1 MANANT
7 KGATSKPAA
16 DGDDLDF
23 EDDIALATGSSFPRM
38 EDIEGCLL
46 LMKPY
51 DEGTRPSKSDATKQY
66 KWVECDVVVLQSP
79 DAGEGDMPT
88 DFFEGEALPFELEGF
103 QFTGEQVTS
112 FLAQKMK
119 RGKRG
124 LGVLVKG
131 VASQR
136 GRNAP
141 WVLEAPSDEQ
151 VQIAKAYAKAA
162 AAKAA
167 ASNPWE

>member
-1 MANANT
+1 MAKNVSIAVNT
-7 KGATSKPAA
+7 
-16 DGDDLDF
+16 GDESFDDSF

-46 LMKPY
+46 LMRPY
-51 DEGTRPSKSDATKQY
+51 EQGTRQSKNGDGKEY
-66 KWVECDVVVLQSP
+66 PWVECDVVVLQAP
-79 DAGEGDMPT
+79 GGEGDLPT
-88 DFFEGEALPFELEGF
+88 DFFEGEDLPFELEGF
-103 QFTGEQVTS
+103 QFTGQQVTS
-112 FLAQKMK
+112 FLIQKMK

-131 VASQR
+131 VPSQR

-141 WVLEAPSDEQ
+141 WVLEAPTAEQ
-151 VQIAKAYAKAA
+151 VKLAKDYARAA

>member
-1 MANANT
+1 MVNKTTEAPENF
-7 KGATSKPAA
+7 
-16 DGDDLDF
+16 DDLD
-23 EDDIALATGSSFPRM
+23 EGVDDIALATGSSFARM

-51 DEGTRPSKSDATKQY
+51 DEGTRPSKNNDGKTY
-66 KWVECDVVVLQSP
+66 VWVECDVVVLQAPSEG
-79 DAGEGDMPT
+79 GEPMPT
-88 DFFEGEALPFELEGF
+88 DFFEGESLPFELEGF
-103 QFTGEQVTS
+103 QFTGDQVTS
-112 FLAQKMK
+112 FLKQKMK

-131 VASQR
+131 VPSQR

-141 WVLEAPSDEQ
+141 WVLEAPTAEQ
-151 VQIAKAYAKAA
+151 VQLAKDYARAA
-162 AAKAA
+162 AAKAK

>member
-7 KGATSKPAA
+7 KPA
-16 DGDDLDF
+16 DESFDDSF

-51 DEGTRPSKSDATKQY
+51 EEGTRPSKNNDGKTY
-66 KWVECDVVVLQSP
+66 VWVECDVVVLQAPNEGS
-79 DAGEGDMPT
+79 DAMPT

-103 QFTGEQVTS
+103 QFTGDQVTS
-112 FLAQKMK
+112 FLKQKMK

-131 VASQR
+131 VPSQR

-141 WVLEAPSDEQ
+141 WVLEAPTEAQ
-151 VQIAKAYAKAA
+151 VQLAKDYARAQTAKAA
-162 AAKAA
+162 TE
-167 ASNPWE
+167 NPWA

>member
-1 MANANT
+1 MANA
-7 KGATSKPAA
+7 KGADTKPA
-16 DGDDLDF
+16 DEDFDSEF

-51 DEGTRPSKSDATKQY
+51 EEGTRPSKNNDGKTY
-66 KWVECDVVVLQSP
+66 VWVECDVVVLQSP
-79 DAGEGDMPT
+79 EAGDGDMPT

-103 QFTGEQVTS
+103 QFTGDQVTS
-112 FLAQKMK
+112 FLKQKMK

-131 VASQR
+131 VPSQR

-151 VQIAKAYAKAA
+151 VKFAKDYARAA